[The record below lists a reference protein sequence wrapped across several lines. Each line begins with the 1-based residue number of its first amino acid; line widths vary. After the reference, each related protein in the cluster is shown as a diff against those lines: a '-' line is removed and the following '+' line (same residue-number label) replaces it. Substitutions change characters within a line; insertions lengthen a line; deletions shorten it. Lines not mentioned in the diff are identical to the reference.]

1 MGRIADY
8 SLDTSVQVTD
18 KLLGSN
24 SDGTTR
30 NFKLDGITDFLNT
43 SGLINLNGVVQQFQ
57 IQDTN
62 LARGK
67 FKLPSGG
74 NGVPF
79 SQVTSLKV
87 SLKNLADLDVTEF
100 FNHLVTHGLKIS
112 RVDNINEFGQY
123 TFVSAVKADEADTF
137 ATFTLAYIN
146 GNSTLREDKHYLF
159 NLDNSG
165 RIDKTFA
172 QEGINF
178 TAGTAKT
185 ISHNLAKFPAVTVI
199 DSGGSHIVGDIQHTN
214 NNTFNITF
222 KATFQGS
229 VYAN

>member
-1 MGRIADY
+1 MGRISDY
-8 SLDTSVQVTD
+8 SLDTTVQVTD

-30 NFKLDGITDFLNT
+30 NFKLDAITEFLNT
-43 SGLINLNGVVQQFQ
+43 SGTINLNGVVEQFQ
-57 IQDTN
+57 IEDTD
-62 LARGK
+62 LIRGK
-67 FKLPSGG
+67 FKLPNGG
-74 NGVPF
+74 NGINF

-87 SLKNLADLDVTEF
+87 SLKNISNVDVSKF
-100 FNHLVTHGLKIS
+100 FDHLIGHGLKIS

-123 TFVSAVKADEADTF
+123 TFVSAVKANPADTF
-137 ATFTLAYIN
+137 ATFTLAYLN
-146 GNSTLREDKHYLF
+146 GNSTLRQDKHYLF

-165 RIDKTFA
+165 RIDKNCA
-172 QEGINF
+172 QENINF
-178 TAGTAKT
+178 QANTEKT

-199 DSGGSHIVGDIQHTN
+199 DSGGSHIVGDVQHTD
-214 NNTFNITF
+214 NNTFKITF